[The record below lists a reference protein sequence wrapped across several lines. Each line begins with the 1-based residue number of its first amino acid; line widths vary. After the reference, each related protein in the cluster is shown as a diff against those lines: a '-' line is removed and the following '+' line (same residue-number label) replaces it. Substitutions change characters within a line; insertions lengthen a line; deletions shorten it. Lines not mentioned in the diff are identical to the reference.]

1 MPVPQIYQSS
11 VKEMYL
17 YCSYIN
23 DNNDWE
29 LIHFT
34 DDYGP
39 SATIGFGR
47 WTYKGSGASD
57 CENDLRDNVAKTLTL
72 NSAQESSFIKVVPTI
87 SSWFGPRGA
96 YAYGKISYFYPEYVR
111 RQTTSSPI
119 ICNLKDILMGQ
130 TGANI
135 LADNPCF
142 AHTVYSSR
150 DLGTNA
156 DEWINLGLDTGVVMG
171 NASFTYSYSNTD
183 GVPSGIYYVIIAHFA
198 DGSTVMS
205 DVMVK

>member
-1 MPVPQIYQSS
+1 
-11 VKEMYL
+11 
-17 YCSYIN
+17 
-23 DNNDWE
+23 
-29 LIHFT
+29 
-34 DDYGP
+34 
-39 SATIGFGR
+39 
-47 WTYKGSGASD
+47 
-57 CENDLRDNVAKTLTL
+57 
-72 NSAQESSFIKVVPTI
+72 
-87 SSWFGPRGA
+87 
-96 YAYGKISYFYPEYVR
+96 
-111 RQTTSSPI
+111 
-119 ICNLKDILMGQ
+119 MGQ

-183 GVPSGIYYVIIAHFA
+183 GVPSGNYYVIIAHFA